1 MNEFTFTEEQK
12 MLRETVRDFVNNEIK
27 PIAAKI
33 DEEEKIPD
41 ELIKKMAELGFL
53 GISFPEEYGGGG
65 FGEVGYCIMQEE
77 IARGCMSTATFIG
90 AHQSIGANAI
100 FLGGNEEQKKKYLTP
115 LAKGEKIGA
124 FCLTEAQAGSDSFNV
139 KTRAELDGNEWV
151 LNGEK
156 LWITNGGIADI
167 VTVFA
172 RTSKGVSAFIVETNT
187 PGFHAGPPEKKMGI
201 KGSVTTPI
209 TFDNV
214 RVPKENLLGKEG
226 RGFLLAMKTLD
237 AGRLGLGAACLGA
250 AKELL
255 ELSTRYAKQ
264 RKQFDQTISNFQ
276 AIQFMLAEMATMI
289 YNMESIVYRTA
300 VDYDLK
306 KDISYQ
312 AAIVKLYCSESLDKI
327 ADYAV
332 QIHGGMGYSREL
344 PIERFYR
351 DSRINR
357 IFEGT
362 NEIQKGIIAREV
374 IKKNGVLFN

>member
-1 MNEFTFTEEQK
+1 MFEFSFTEEQK
-12 MLRETVRDFVNNEIK
+12 MLRDMVKDFTNQEIK
-27 PIAAKI
+27 PIASKI
-33 DEEEKIPD
+33 DAEEKIPRD
-41 ELIKKMAELGFL
+41 LITKLGEI
-53 GISFPEEYGGGG
+53 GVMGVSIPEEYGGSG
-65 FGEVGYCIMQEE
+65 FGEVGYCISQEE

-90 AHQSIGANAI
+90 AHQSIGTNAI
-100 FLGGNEEQKKKYLTP
+100 YLGGSEELRQKYVVP

-139 KTRAELDGNEWV
+139 KTKAYLDGNEWV
-151 LNGEK
+151 INGEK

-167 VTVFA
+167 VSVFA
-172 RTSKGVSAFIVETNT
+172 RTEKGIAAFVVETSM

-201 KGSVTTPI
+201 KGSTTNAI

-214 RVPKENLLGKEG
+214 RVPKENLIGQDG
-226 RGFLLAMKTLD
+226 RGFVIAMKTLD

-255 ELSTRYAKQ
+255 ELSTKYAKE
-264 RKQFDQTISNFQ
+264 REQFDTSISNFQ
-276 AIQFMLAEMATMI
+276 AIQFYLAEMAILI

-306 KDISYQ
+306 KNISRQ
-312 AAIVKLYCSESLDKI
+312 AAIVKYFCSESLDKI
-327 ADYAV
+327 ADFAV

-344 PIERFYR
+344 PIERVYR

-362 NEIQKGIIAREV
+362 NEIQKGIIARD
-374 IKKNGVLFN
+374 ILKKNGVM